1 MADLKYKKR
10 NKEGTDEDK
19 EGNTWNKGGSGKES
33 DTGNTRCSG
42 KEVTT
47 EDLANK
53 EVVVAPETK
62 VGQLINRSTWPDF
75 SCCSED
81 IFICFILTSSLA
93 PCILKLDTMSS
104 VHPAWTSTLRRY
116 ATEDLHKRS
125 TIKRLRSIDDFAG
138 NILAASD
145 RNI

>member
-1 MADLKYKKR
+1 MIQRKHDGRFEIQKR
-10 NKEGTDEDK
+10 NKEGTDEDRQRREQTK
-19 EGNTWNKGGSGKES
+19 EVLAKKAN
-33 DTGNTRCSG
+33 TGNTRCSS

-53 EVVVAPETK
+53 EVVVAPEIK
-62 VGQLINRSTWPDF
+62 VGQLINRSTWSDF

-104 VHPAWTSTLRRY
+104 VHPAWTSTDY
-116 ATEDLHKRS
+116 ATED
-125 TIKRLRSIDDFAG
+125 
-138 NILAASD
+138 
-145 RNI
+145 